1 MSGKTPVP
9 KLRRSKRTQ
18 QKTQPGNENQDDLE
32 EKVTESN
39 LTNDSPQKPF
49 DEVSERQIVIT
60 KGKEI
65 IMAKKDTKM
74 SNDEFKQSERQRWQE
89 RYDKMSESEKAE
101 RSQKQKLRRRRDRAA
116 IHYGEQ
122 NHLEKEQVIEAWR
135 SGKLRYIDEKRTFE
149 INTDI
154 VDTNIDQNKH
164 MQLEIHDA
172 GSC

>member
-1 MSGKTPVP
+1 MSGKKAVP

-89 RYDKMSESEKAE
+89 RFDKM
-101 RSQKQKLRRRRDRAA
+101 R
-116 IHYGEQ
+116 
-122 NHLEKEQVIEAWR
+122 
-135 SGKLRYIDEKRTFE
+135 
-149 INTDI
+149 
-154 VDTNIDQNKH
+154 
-164 MQLEIHDA
+164 
-172 GSC
+172 